1 MKTALE
7 TVPHTRRHKPFVQG
21 AGPLPVELLE
31 KVEAGGRL
39 DLEEAVRLYG
49 SDDLLLL
56 GQMANTVKE
65 RKSGNKVY
73 YIVNRHVNY
82 TNVCKNRCRFC
93 AFSKE
98 ENQAGGHRGSPSGRS
113 PPPTGSGLLSKDAE
127 SSSREVPKCAPPGL
141 YRRGGSP
148 YSPEG
153 GPLCKRYP

>member
-7 TVPHTRRHKPFVQG
+7 TVPHTRRHKPSAQG

-49 SDDLLLL
+49 SNDLLLL

-73 YIVNRHVNY
+73 YIVNRHINY

-98 ENQAGGHRGSPSGRS
+98 ENQAGGYTMSVEEV
-113 PPPTGSGLLSKDAE
+113 LEKAE
-127 SSSREVPKCAPPGL
+127 GVVEQGATEVHGVV
-141 YRRGGSP
+141 G
-148 YSPEG
+148 
-153 GPLCKRYP
+153 